1 MVAKRGELKP
11 VDAWEENIRQ
21 NALYYR
27 VVGFRPGHSKTYQTF
42 ENLIWAK
49 AYAAELMSKPDTY
62 RLRAAMVYAV
72 GEYEHATLV
81 GSYGINKEWKPV
93 IPKRW

>member
-11 VDAWEENIRQ
+11 ADAWEENIRQ
-21 NALYYR
+21 NPLYYR
-27 VVGFRPGHSKTYQTF
+27 VVGFSPGKGKTYQTF
-42 ENLIWAK
+42 DNLVWAK
-49 AYAAELMSKPDTY
+49 AYAAELMREAEFY
-62 RLRAAMVYAV
+62 RLRTAMVYAV